1 MRKTRDCYH
10 YPFCTLFW
18 GAISVTRQ
26 KNEIRGVDIRIK
38 AKRSIFAHY
47 IIFYVGKKKTRKSI
61 KNLLEIIII
70 SVKAGGLKINTLKS
84 IVFLDFQQWSI
95 RKYGRF

>member
-47 IIFYVGKKKTRKSI
+47 IIFYVGGKKQENQLKTC
-61 KNLLEIIII
+61 
-70 SVKAGGLKINTLKS
+70 
-84 IVFLDFQQWSI
+84 
-95 RKYGRF
+95 